1 MPVIP
6 DSIECFVPLDWKSRG
21 LVPLFFCFT
30 PDFAPTMSQIEHA
43 IEALLAPVIQ
53 SLGLELWGID
63 YRGGTGNGLL
73 RVYIDVA
80 ERAVTLEDCE
90 RASREISALMDVH
103 DPIDS
108 QYTLEVSSP
117 GLDRPLF
124 KAEQFARFIG
134 ETAKVEMEFPVD
146 GRRRFQGAIL
156 AVNGDVV
163 SLKHDGQAVELAVES
178 MQKAKLVPLFEVPSK
193 TGRGHSRK
201 GVGKNQGG

>member
-1 MPVIP
+1 
-6 DSIECFVPLDWKSRG
+6 
-21 LVPLFFCFT
+21 
-30 PDFAPTMSQIEHA
+30 MSQIEHD
-43 IEALLAPVIQ
+43 IETLLAPVIQ

-63 YRGGTGNGLL
+63 YRAGTGNGLL

-117 GLDRPLF
+117 GMDRPLF
-124 KAEQFARFIG
+124 KAKQFARFIG
-134 ETAKVEMEFPVD
+134 EIAKVEMEFPVN

-156 AVNGDVV
+156 AVNGDVL
-163 SLKHDGQAVELAVES
+163 SLDHEGQAVELAVGA
-178 MQKAKLVPLFEVPSK
+178 MQKAKLVPVYETPSK
-193 TGRGHSRK
+193 PGRGASR
-201 GVGKNQGG
+201 GGAGKNQGS

>member
-1 MPVIP
+1 M
-6 DSIECFVPLDWKSRG
+6 FRATG
-21 LVPLFFCFT
+21 LENKGPCAPFLLLHLGLM
-30 PDFAPTMSQIEHA
+30 PTMSQIEHA
-43 IEALLAPVIQ
+43 IETLLAPVIQ

-80 ERAVTLEDCE
+80 ERAVTLDDCE

-103 DPIDS
+103 DPIDN

-124 KAEQFARFIG
+124 KAEHFARFVG
-134 ETAKVEMEFPVD
+134 EVAKVEMEFPVD

-163 SLKHDGQAVELAVES
+163 SLEHDGQTVDLAAAS
-178 MQKAKLVPLFEVPSK
+178 IQKAKLVPVFEVASK
-193 TGRGHSRK
+193 TGRGNSHK
-201 GVGKNQGG
+201 GAGKNQGG